1 MGVRDK
7 AAFFR
12 QSLIVLKH
20 SSIGSPGAFLFSVF
34 E

>member
-20 SSIGSPGAFLFSVF
+20 SSIGSPGAFFVF
-34 E
+34 RV